1 VISAPLLVFSPAFW
15 VYWDLAQKADAKVG
29 AWIDAQELS
38 ERMWAGSR
46 ALMFARITGAFGRR
60 FESIL
65 EINLQNLSRSEFDP
79 GLLDWDRKLA
89 EALVKAHSRLF
100 KEWTKLSNSFPK
112 GKPAKSTR
120 PVRTQSVV
128 YRPIPRHLSLVPMST
143 YRGYPW
149 DRVLYSYPRPRL
161 WDNS

>member
-1 VISAPLLVFSPAFW
+1 VFSPAFW

-46 ALMFARITGAFGRR
+46 ALMFTRLTGAFERR
-60 FESIL
+60 FSSIL
-65 EINLQNLSRSEFDP
+65 EFNLRNLSRSEFDP

-89 EALVKAHSRLF
+89 EALVKAHTRLF
-100 KEWTKLSNSFPK
+100 REWKLLSASFPT
-112 GKPAKSTR
+112 GKPSKPIRSSR
-120 PVRTQSVV
+120 VKPVIN
-128 YRPIPRHLSLVPMST
+128 RPIPHNLSLVPMST

-149 DRVLYSYPRPRL
+149 DKSLFSYPRPRL
-161 WDNS
+161 WGR